1 MAVADKVTIVD
12 GTVQNFVNAKTYEVG
27 TLTYQRQ
34 FVDGVW
40 NSLFVPFEIPMSA
53 LSDYD
58 VAYINDMH
66 SYDKDNDG
74 VIEEFGLEV
83 IYIKDPNATLN
94 ASHPYVIRPKNADAC
109 DMNLVL
115 NNATLYNST
124 DKIEVTCSSAYM
136 NFAFNGTYSIIPV
149 EEGDRYYVLAL
160 DEDGNTTFGY
170 AAPGTTLKPF
180 RFFFTMESRGGS
192 YVKVDD
198 AALKTIRIYVQGEG
212 DTTGIVDAEFNT
224 NAADQIF
231 DLQGRRVTTPVKGGV
246 YIVNGKKVYINK

>member
-1 MAVADKVTIVD
+1 LKVDNLGISFFD
-12 GTVQNFVNAKTYEVG
+12 GDEEIINLSKSYKENVLVLLKNEVPQNRWLIHSKEVK
-27 TLTYQRQ
+27 LPPE
-34 FVDGVW
+34 VK
-40 NSLFVPFEIPMSA
+40 IA
-53 LSDYD
+53 LSHDTK
-58 VAYINDMH
+58 VPTKLKESESVEI
-66 SYDKDNDG
+66 S
-74 VIEEFGLEV
+74 
-83 IYIKDPNATLN
+83 
-94 ASHPYVIRPKNADAC
+94 
-109 DMNLVL
+109 
-115 NNATLYNST
+115 
-124 DKIEVTCSSAYM
+124 
-136 NFAFNGTYSIIPV
+136 FAI
-149 EEGDRYYVLAL
+149 AL